1 MNMLIKAR
9 SQASIR
15 RHLVAGA
22 SALGLLVF
30 GIGAWASVTGIAGA
44 VIAPGTV
51 VIEAYLKKVQHPT
64 GGIVGELHVGEGD
77 RVGEGDLLVRLDD
90 TLTRANLAIVSK
102 ALDELTARR
111 ARLEA
116 ERDAAAEIAFPP
128 DLLARA
134 ATDDVRHLIDGETRM
149 FIARRTA
156 SDGRKS
162 QLKEQIAQL
171 HEEIEGLGVRQKAKA
186 RELELIARE
195 LKGAKE
201 LWSKGL
207 YQITRLTA
215 LEREETRVD
224 GERGQLMNMIAEAK
238 GKISEVGLAIVQ
250 IDHDQNSE
258 IGKELREIE
267 AKMGELAERKVAA
280 EDLLKRIDI
289 RAPYTGFVQQLA
301 VHTVGGV
308 IAAGDTIM
316 LIVPDSDDLGVDVK
330 VLPHDIDQLH
340 LGQGASLKMSAFNQR
355 TTPEIGGTVRRISA
369 DAQTDVRTGAAY
381 YSVRIAIPIAERS
394 RLGAVKLIPGMPVE
408 AFIATGDRTVISYL
422 MKPLTDQAQRAFR
435 ED

>member
-1 MNMLIKAR
+1 VSTLLKSR

-15 RHLVAGA
+15 RHLAAGA
-22 SALGLLVF
+22 GAVGLLVF
-30 GIGAWASVTGIAGA
+30 GLGAWASVTSIAGA
-44 VIAPGTV
+44 VIASGSIV
-51 VIEAYLKKVQHPT
+51 VETHLKKVQHPT
-64 GGIVGELHVGEGD
+64 GGIVGELHVSEGD
-77 RVGEGDLLVRLDD
+77 RVQQGDLLVRLDE
-90 TLTRANLAIVSK
+90 TLTRANLSIVSK
-102 ALDELTARR
+102 ALNELTARQ

-116 ERDAAAEIAFPP
+116 ERDAAAEIKFPA

-134 ATDDVRHLIDGETRM
+134 VHEDVHRLLDGERRM
-149 FIARRTA
+149 FITRRTA

-162 QLKEQIAQL
+162 QLKERIAQL
-171 HEEIEGLGVRQKAKA
+171 EEEIEGLEVRQRAKA
-186 RELELIARE
+186 REIELIARE

-207 YQITRLTA
+207 YQITKLTA
-215 LEREETRVD
+215 LEREATRVE
-224 GERGQLMNMIAEAK
+224 GERGQLMNLIAEAK
-238 GKISEVGLAIVQ
+238 GKISEVSLAILQ

-258 IGKELREIE
+258 VGKELREIE
-267 AKMGELAERKVAA
+267 GKIGELTERKVAA
-280 EDLLKRIDI
+280 EDLLKRVEI

-308 IAAGDTIM
+308 IAPGDTIM
-316 LIVPDSDDLGVDVK
+316 LIVPDNDELGVDVK

-340 LGQGASLKMSAFNQR
+340 MGQPAALRLSALNQR
-355 TTPEIGGTVRRISA
+355 TTPEIGGTISRISA
-369 DAQTDVRTGAAY
+369 DAQTDVRTGANY
-381 YSVRIAIPIAERS
+381 YSVRIAIPAAERA

-408 AFIATGDRTVISYL
+408 AFIATADRTVISYL